1 MPALQDC
8 LAPQDLCRMVVSEPN
23 PEQRA
28 EVIAHMR
35 GLIAQE
41 RRAPH
46 SPQNASYLAAA
57 EMILDF
63 LEETLNSRYVPT
75 LQ

>member
-1 MPALQDC
+1 
-8 LAPQDLCRMVVSEPN
+8 MVASEPN

-41 RRAPH
+41 RGAPH
-46 SPQNASYLAAA
+46 SSQNASYLAAA

-63 LEETLNSRYVPT
+63 LEETLNSRYAQT

>member
-8 LAPQDLCRMVVSEPN
+8 LNPHDLCRRVTAEPN
-23 PEQRA
+23 REQRA

-35 GLIAQE
+35 GLIAEE
-41 RRAPH
+41 RRT
-46 SPQNASYLAAA
+46 PQSVENASYLAVA

-63 LEETLNSRYVPT
+63 LEETMDSRYS
-75 LQ
+75 QAIQ

>member
-1 MPALQDC
+1 MPALQDS
-8 LAPQDLCRMVVSEPN
+8 LKPQDLCRMVTSEPN

-35 GLIAQE
+35 GLIAEE
-41 RRAPH
+41 R
-46 SPQNASYLAAA
+46 SVPQSSENASYLVVA

-63 LEETLNSRYVPT
+63 LEQTLNARNPQHV
-75 LQ
+75 Q

>member
-8 LAPQDLCRMVVSEPN
+8 LRPQDLCRKVASEPN

-35 GLIAQE
+35 SLIAQE
-41 RRAPH
+41 RRVPQ
-46 SPQNASYLAAA
+46 SPQNASYLVAA
-57 EMILDF
+57 EMVLDF
-63 LEETLNSRYVPT
+63 LEETLNSRYAQTV
-75 LQ
+75 Q

>member
-1 MPALQDC
+1 MPALQDS
-8 LAPQDLCRMVVSEPN
+8 LKPQDLCRMVASEPN

-35 GLIAQE
+35 ELITEE
-41 RRAPH
+41 RRV
-46 SPQNASYLAAA
+46 PQSSENASYLVVA

-63 LEETLNSRYVPT
+63 LEETLNARNPETV
-75 LQ
+75 Q

>member
-8 LAPQDLCRMVVSEPN
+8 LRPQDLCRMVASEPN
-23 PEQRA
+23 PVQRA

-41 RRAPH
+41 RRASQ
-46 SPQNASYLAAA
+46 SPQNASYLVVA
-57 EMILDF
+57 EMVLDF
-63 LEETLNSRYVPT
+63 LEETLNSRYAQTV
-75 LQ
+75 Q